1 MKNLSQIAMLDRLAE
16 IESRMLDE
24 GLKHHKET
32 QKQFD
37 RFKNDQFD
45 RSTRE
50 AFKNDLSLIEN
61 KDY

>member
-1 MKNLSQIAMLDRLAE
+1 MKNLSQIAALNRLAE

-32 QKQFD
+32 QKQYG

-45 RSTRE
+45 RSTRN
-50 AFKNDLSLIEN
+50 AFQNDLSLIKN